1 MQHTNYLSLCTGIT
15 VSTRLHNIRVLIG
28 INHTAMAVV
37 MPEIFAF
44 FFLADSDGSALLE
57 LLTNNNSERPWKD
70 MGLEV
75 AMP

>member
-1 MQHTNYLSLCTGIT
+1 MGL
-15 VSTRLHNIRVLIG
+15 
-28 INHTAMAVV
+28 NHTTVAVV

-57 LLTNNNSERPWKD
+57 LLTNNDAERPWKD